1 MQLIPRDIDTE
12 ALYNLGWLSG
22 GTIRSSFPVGREMEI
37 SQFRDMPLDQLWE
50 LHAELSQILAD
61 RLTEER
67 KRLEV
72 RLRKVQRPQQ
82 RTYPA
87 MQYRNPSNPSET
99 WVGYGRRPRWVI
111 ELLRSGKKLDDLR
124 G

>member
-1 MQLIPRDIDTE
+1 
-12 ALYNLGWLSG
+12 
-22 GTIRSSFPVGREMEI
+22 MEI

-87 MQYRNPSNPSET
+87 MQYRNPSNPLET